1 MMKKYIS
8 LLILLLVSAC
18 SSVPTMYYKDGRQA
32 TIIRCE
38 GNSWLSCLKESSNIC
53 QQAGY
58 EVIEKSSYRESGLF
72 TNSEKKE
79 MLIIC
84 NKKPDLAAPLNNTPS
99 KDLPK

>member
-1 MMKKYIS
+1 MKKY
-8 LLILLLVSAC
+8 LTVLIAATLSAC

-38 GNSWLSCLKESSNIC
+38 GNSWLGCLKESSNIC
-53 QQAGY
+53 QDAGY
-58 EVIEKSSYRESGLF
+58 EVIEKSSYRESGLL

-84 NKKPDLAAPLNNTPS
+84 NKKLATSESSKTSSS
-99 KDLPK
+99 KDLTK